1 MIRHCSSDIA
11 RKCAELPF
19 QLQALDEKERMKQ
32 FLLQEPVFLELFRE
46 DTKLQ
51 LLSYW
56 RFIGDYDVA
65 GEAYVEIFPKWL
77 SDDQVP

>member
-1 MIRHCSSDIA
+1 MA

-19 QLQALDEKERMKQ
+19 QLQALDAKDRMKE

-56 RFIGDYDVA
+56 RFVGDYDIA
-65 GEAYVEIFPKWL
+65 GAAYLEVFPKWL
-77 SDDQVP
+77 SDDQVSALKLI